1 MRREQRMDSCS
12 KEPLLLIN
20 AAMLQMSHSTDHLHA
35 NVSTTLPVHS
45 LTECVESITSVSAY
59 PRTIKLYSTH
69 MIIVRNVYG
78 AAAWHKSAL

>member
-35 NVSTTLPVHS
+35 NVSTTLPVPQFDRVCREHYFRDR
-45 LTECVESITSVSAY
+45 IT
-59 PRTIKLYSTH
+59 
-69 MIIVRNVYG
+69 
-78 AAAWHKSAL
+78 KSHQTV